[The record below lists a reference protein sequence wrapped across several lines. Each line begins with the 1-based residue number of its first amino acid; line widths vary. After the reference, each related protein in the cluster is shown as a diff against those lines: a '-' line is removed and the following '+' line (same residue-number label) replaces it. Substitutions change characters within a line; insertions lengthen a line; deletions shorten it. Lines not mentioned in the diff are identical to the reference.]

1 MEDRIADEPHSSRKS
16 FLRRLGTFAAVGL
29 GVALMP
35 ATARAQS
42 GQCCRD
48 TSFCPDSACTDSNFP
63 FNWKCSGCGS
73 GPCCHCLS
81 RAPGNCFPSSCP
93 CG

>member
-1 MEDRIADEPHSSRKS
+1 MKGTSTVEEPSTRTG

-42 GQCCRD
+42 GQCCKD
-48 TSFCPDSACTDSNFP
+48 PSCPG
-63 FNWKCSGCGS
+63 CSGTDVAYQCDGCGQN
-73 GPCCHCLS
+73 CCKCL
-81 RAPGNCFPSSCP
+81 PEHGQCFNTTCP

>member
-1 MEDRIADEPHSSRKS
+1 MKEMSTVEEPSTRSG

-42 GQCCRD
+42 GRCCKD
-48 TSFCPDSACTDSNFP
+48 TTCTCGGTDVGYRCN
-63 FNWKCSGCGS
+63 GCGQD
-73 GPCCHCLS
+73 CCKCL
-81 RAPGNCFPSSCP
+81 PELGQCFNSTCP

>member
-1 MEDRIADEPHSSRKS
+1 MEETSTVEERSSRTG

-42 GQCCRD
+42 GRCCKANCQ
-48 TSFCPDSACTDSNFP
+48 S
-63 FNWKCSGCGS
+63 CSGTDVAYQCDGCGQN
-73 GPCCHCLS
+73 CCKCL
-81 RAPGNCFPSSCP
+81 PDLGQCFNTTCP

>member
-1 MEDRIADEPHSSRKS
+1 VEETSTVEERSTRTSL
-16 FLRRLGTFAAVGL
+16 LRRLGTFAAVGL

-42 GQCCRD
+42 GRCCKD
-48 TSFCPDSACTDSNFP
+48 TSCPG
-63 FNWKCSGCGS
+63 CSGGDVAYQCDGCGQN
-73 GPCCHCLS
+73 CCKCL
-81 RAPGNCFPSSCP
+81 PDLGQCFNSTCP